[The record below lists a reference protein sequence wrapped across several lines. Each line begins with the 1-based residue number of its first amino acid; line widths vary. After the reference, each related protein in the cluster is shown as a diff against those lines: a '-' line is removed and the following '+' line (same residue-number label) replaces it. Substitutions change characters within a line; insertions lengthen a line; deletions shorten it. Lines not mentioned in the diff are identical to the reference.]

1 MRRPLI
7 RVLFIVACVGVARLA
22 WSSWSGPLFM
32 HDAGVAF
39 PNGPRFH
46 PGPTRSMRA
55 FCQRID
61 SRQWPGPG
69 YGANSSFEWANGLCA
84 LSAMRPIN
92 CRAASSG
99 SGALTSARTT
109 AMEPTPV
116 ASTCGNC
123 SAPMPPMAT
132 WGEWGW
138 VAAEGDVGVVGQEAC
153 VPAQPADALWGR
165 GHCLEGG
172 GEHGAQRNVA
182 GAYGVCAQHFG
193 VPMTA
198 HAHAPVPCTAW
209 TAAATSCPM
218 ALVSQDL

>member
-1 MRRPLI
+1 MMRRPLI

-22 WSSWSGPLFM
+22 WSSWSEPLFM

-39 PNGPRFH
+39 PNGLSFH

-61 SRQWPGPG
+61 SRQWPAPG
-69 YGANSSFEWANGLCA
+69 YGANSSFEWANGSFA
-84 LSAMRPIN
+84 LSAMRPLN

-99 SGALTSARTT
+99 AGGVTRAKGAD
-109 AMEPTPV
+109 
-116 ASTCGNC
+116 GG
-123 SAPMPPMAT
+123 
-132 WGEWGW
+132 GEHLGELLGSD
-138 VAAEGDVGVVGQEAC
+138 AANGDLGVVAQQAC

-182 GAYGVCAQHFG
+182 RAYGVCAQHFG
-193 VPMTA
+193 VAMGA
-198 HAHAPVPCTAW
+198 QAQAQ
-209 TAAATSCPM
+209 AAVAQRLQVLGGERIQVFL
-218 ALVSQDL
+218 AQ